1 MANTDGKNELI
12 RTLREGIEWVQ
23 QAETAQELIDC
34 LSDIKDNMD
43 TDEKIIVKEAKRSGL
58 DRKIYHTEEY
68 WYGY

>member
-23 QAETAQELIDC
+23 QAETAQD
-34 LSDIKDNMD
+34 MD